1 MSHIIGRKCVSFCD
15 TGCVKVCPVDCINGP
30 IKIDGLGMEVEE
42 LKKSGEFYNLD
53 KPQMYIDADTCIDCG
68 ACIAECPV
76 DAIYSNER
84 EAIREGDE
92 EYVHKNY
99 EFYGLKFN

>member
-1 MSHIIGRKCVSFCD
+1 
-15 TGCVKVCPVDCINGP
+15 
-30 IKIDGLGMEVEE
+30 MEVEE
-42 LKKSGEFYNLD
+42 LKKTGEFYNLD

-68 ACIAECPV
+68 ACITECPV
-76 DAIYSNER
+76 DAIHSNEN

>member
-42 LKKSGEFYNLD
+42 LG
-53 KPQMYIDADTCIDCG
+53 
-68 ACIAECPV
+68 
-76 DAIYSNER
+76 
-84 EAIREGDE
+84 
-92 EYVHKNY
+92 
-99 EFYGLKFN
+99 